1 MNGGRNLL
9 GLRPPFIFT
18 STIRNKNYFLLK
30 SSQVLGYDRTKS
42 VCYLVSSQVDKNVG
56 VDKHP
61 HTLQQECRVVHN
73 QTTFQS
79 HSRLPRLIYS
89 LRRIF
94 PVRFQD
100 FFHLTFFLRRFHC
113 FFSIFFHSYF
123 PSMVTTMAKIQK
135 I

>member
-1 MNGGRNLL
+1 MNGGRNS
-9 GLRPPFIFT
+9 LRVTAAVHIYEHHYET
-18 STIRNKNYFLLK
+18 KDYSLLK
-30 SSQVLGYDRTKS
+30 TKS
-42 VCYLVSSQVDKNVG
+42 SPWLHFPTQIIRGCSHIYENVG